1 MSKSKYTNLVC
12 VIIICLTI
20 LVTVLFILGGSLGV
34 VAVSSG
40 NVPENTAFSQKD
52 LDSSWSETDATYISL
67 GDTVEIDGGGAA
79 YEAGIVYI
87 ASSGTYIISG
97 EQADTQIMVSAQDC
111 DVQLVFAG
119 VDIGETDEPAIYV
132 EDANH
137 VYLTL
142 EEGCENRISLAGE
155 LSDEAIAEDL
165 DSVIYSKCS
174 LTINGAGS
182 LSVSAESVADSDSTT
197 QKVHGIKSTDDLII
211 TGGTIRVNASGNAL
225 AGKDSVRICGGTF
238 DLTAGNDG
246 IKSNNDSDEDKGYI
260 LITDGEFTIV
270 SSGDG
275 IQAQTD
281 LTVEGGCFD
290 ITAGGGSDNASAVQS
305 DSFEMSP
312 DNRNVPSDMDMGKG
326 GGAPDMSGEDGSNP
340 PDMSGEDGN
349 NSSDIN
355 SEDAFSDNV
364 RGEMPGGGRG
374 KQGMQK
380 GDQAAGDMPK
390 GDQTVDNLLDADGKM
405 PEGEIDEDEEAS
417 WDTESETESCKGL
430 KAGTSMTISGGTF
443 HVDCADDALHS
454 DGTLTISDGTL
465 MIGSGDDGIHAEE
478 ALLVEGGEVT
488 VTTSYEGIESNQI
501 TITDGEID
509 ITSSDDGMNASGGS
523 RLTGF
528 GMDGSMQGELN
539 ASDISSD
546 ADTSD
551 ITGTLDNTKI
561 PGTVDTNT
569 ESGSI
574 PVLRITGGT
583 IHVNA
588 GGDGLDSNGNLIVEG
603 GLIYVDGPTNS
614 GNGSLDYGSENGGD
628 CVIYGGTILALGA
641 SGMEEVFSDNSDQT
655 WIHYDFTSDFG
666 EGDEL
671 TITDAQGKVLFEYV
685 VNKSG
690 NCVIFSGL
698 ELVEGETYTL
708 TVGDQ
713 TAEVVAGE
721 STSSGENPDF
731 RR

>member
-1 MSKSKYTNLVC
+1 
-12 VIIICLTI
+12 
-20 LVTVLFILGGSLGV
+20 
-34 VAVSSG
+34 
-40 NVPENTAFSQKD
+40 
-52 LDSSWSETDATYISL
+52 
-67 GDTVEIDGGGAA
+67 
-79 YEAGIVYI
+79 
-87 ASSGTYIISG
+87 
-97 EQADTQIMVSAQDC
+97 
-111 DVQLVFAG
+111 
-119 VDIGETDEPAIYV
+119 
-132 EDANH
+132 
-137 VYLTL
+137 
-142 EEGCENRISLAGE
+142 
-155 LSDEAIAEDL
+155 
-165 DSVIYSKCS
+165 
-174 LTINGAGS
+174 
-182 LSVSAESVADSDSTT
+182 
-197 QKVHGIKSTDDLII
+197 
-211 TGGTIRVNASGNAL
+211 
-225 AGKDSVRICGGTF
+225 
-238 DLTAGNDG
+238 
-246 IKSNNDSDEDKGYI
+246 
-260 LITDGEFTIV
+260 
-270 SSGDG
+270 
-275 IQAQTD
+275 
-281 LTVEGGCFD
+281 
-290 ITAGGGSDNASAVQS
+290 
-305 DSFEMSP
+305 
-312 DNRNVPSDMDMGKG
+312 
-326 GGAPDMSGEDGSNP
+326 
-340 PDMSGEDGN
+340 
-349 NSSDIN
+349 
-355 SEDAFSDNV
+355 
-364 RGEMPGGGRG
+364 
-374 KQGMQK
+374 
-380 GDQAAGDMPK
+380 
-390 GDQTVDNLLDADGKM
+390 
-405 PEGEIDEDEEAS
+405 
-417 WDTESETESCKGL
+417 
-430 KAGTSMTISGGTF
+430 MTISGGTF

-454 DGTLTISDGTL
+454 DGTLTISDGTF

-488 VTTSYEGIESNQI
+488 ITTSYEGIESNQI

-539 ASDISSD
+539 DSDISSD

-671 TITDAQGKVLFEYV
+671 KITDAQGEVLFEYV

-713 TAEVVAGE
+713 TAKVVAGE
-721 STSSGENPDF
+721 STSSGGNPDF